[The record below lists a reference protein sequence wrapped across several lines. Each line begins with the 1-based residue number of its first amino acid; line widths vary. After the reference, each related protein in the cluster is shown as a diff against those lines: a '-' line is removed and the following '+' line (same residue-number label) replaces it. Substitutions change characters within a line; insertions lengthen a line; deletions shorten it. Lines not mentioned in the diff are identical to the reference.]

1 MFPSLTPQE
10 VERFVS
16 LGKVGSARLR
26 EGDGAGAEAAFRQ
39 QLAIFPLNPEP
50 HVSLALVAARGGAKK
65 QALACL
71 RAAVL
76 RGFTDVSRV
85 ERSEVWLELRRDPA
99 FLALVDAVPALMDA
113 DERWVGWDAFGASHP
128 PPDLESVARQWDRR
142 KRAIEAMA
150 PALGPRLDRLWR
162 RVIDRST
169 AALLQAYVV
178 ANPGARDLDAALE
191 QLMSL
196 YSGGLILRWEILPA
210 EAARRLGSI
219 ASTALE
225 RFPDGPSRPGAL
237 TCLGLA
243 RYAER
248 DRRGRLLP
256 AAVEEIRAS
265 LREVTVRY
273 GGSPFLA
280 PAVEGLVRTE
290 SETGRAD
297 LAMADYRAFRATHA
311 ADPTLLDGV
320 RERLGV
326 LALTVGGLPDFHAR
340 ALDGGIVDR
349 EALKG
354 KVVVVDFWATW
365 CGPCVE
371 ELPALRRI
379 ASRSGDR
386 VVVLGVCLDRAED
399 LDATALEAWIAA
411 KGVAG
416 RHVWDGLGWDSDI
429 VRQFGVKEIPFTVVA
444 AADGSVLAVGEHGGD
459 LDRAVRAAVAARV
472 SGVQD

>member
-178 ANPGARDLDAALE
+178 APLREQWEREVGAMR
-191 QLMSL
+191 
-196 YSGGLILRWEILPA
+196 GRI
-210 EAARRLGSI
+210 
-219 ASTALE
+219 
-225 RFPDGPSRPGAL
+225 
-237 TCLGLA
+237 LGLRAQVVAQLRTHCPTRDFSFIA
-243 RYAER
+243 RQ
-248 DRRGRLLP
+248 RGMFSFLGITTAQVRAMREEHHVYMTDDSRINIAGLRQENLEYFARAT
-256 AAVEEIRAS
+256 AAV
-265 LREVTVRY
+265 
-273 GGSPFLA
+273 LA
-280 PAVEGLVRTE
+280 A
-290 SETGRAD
+290 
-297 LAMADYRAFRATHA
+297 
-311 ADPTLLDGV
+311 
-320 RERLGV
+320 
-326 LALTVGGLPDFHAR
+326 
-340 ALDGGIVDR
+340 
-349 EALKG
+349 
-354 KVVVVDFWATW
+354 
-365 CGPCVE
+365 
-371 ELPALRRI
+371 
-379 ASRSGDR
+379 
-386 VVVLGVCLDRAED
+386 
-399 LDATALEAWIAA
+399 
-411 KGVAG
+411 
-416 RHVWDGLGWDSDI
+416 
-429 VRQFGVKEIPFTVVA
+429 
-444 AADGSVLAVGEHGGD
+444 
-459 LDRAVRAAVAARV
+459 
-472 SGVQD
+472 